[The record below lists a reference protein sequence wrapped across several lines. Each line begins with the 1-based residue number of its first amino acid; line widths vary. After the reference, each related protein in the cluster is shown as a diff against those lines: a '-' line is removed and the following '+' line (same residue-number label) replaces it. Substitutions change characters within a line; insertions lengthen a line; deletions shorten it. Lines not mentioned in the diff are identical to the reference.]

1 MIQGFVLYFSVS
13 STPKSFMTTT
23 YSARFKHFQVSVILS
38 PVTLTIRYPDEQGQ
52 QQDIHWLG
60 SDLQQ
65 LETTPGGYTLHYRS
79 PAGTMETLHFTD
91 PSLEQAIRK
100 NFRHHKFAGN
110 APARAF
116 NSILSK
122 IVLITGIICG
132 LFLIC
137 YLWVAPWLGRKVAAS
152 FSKETEISLGEQ
164 MYNSTIS
171 AYQVDSAKTKLLNQF
186 YQALHFQTGYP
197 IQITV
202 VKSPEVNAFAVPG
215 GHIVVY
221 DAILDNMKTPEELA
235 ALLGHEASHIA
246 QRHTLNNIFSSLARQ
261 MFISLIIG
269 NESGITSVLVSN
281 ASDLKELA
289 YSRELETDADNN
301 GMKLMYQNKVDT
313 EGMVRLMD
321 LLNQTSAGKGQA
333 VNFLST
339 HPVFEKRVANVKEQ
353 LKQYPSAPTENAEL
367 QTIFHAIYENF

>member
-1 MIQGFVLYFSVS
+1 MI
-13 STPKSFMTTT
+13 TT
-23 YSARFKHFQVSVILS
+23 YSARYKQSPVSVILS
-38 PVTLTIRYPDEQGQ
+38 PVTLTIRYHDENGH

-65 LETTPGGYTLHYRS
+65 LVTTGSGFTLHYRS
-79 PAGTMETLHFTD
+79 PAGETESLEFTD
-91 PSLEQAIRK
+91 PALEQAIRQH
-100 NFRHHKFAGN
+100 FRHHKFAGN

-122 IVLITGIICG
+122 ILLITGIICG

-137 YLWVAPWLGRKVAAS
+137 YLWVAPWLGRRVASS

-171 AYQVDSAKTKLLNQF
+171 TYEIDSVKTRLLNQF
-186 YQALHFQTGYP
+186 YKATQFQTGYP
-197 IQITV
+197 IRITV
-202 VKSPEVNAFAVPG
+202 VKSPVVNAFAVPG

-235 ALLGHEASHIA
+235 ALLGHEASHIS

-281 ASDLKELA
+281 ANDLKELS
-289 YSRELETDADNN
+289 YSRELETDADDN
-301 GMKLMYQNKVDT
+301 GMKLMYDNKVDT
-313 EGMVRLMD
+313 QGMVRLMD
-321 LLNQTSAGKGQA
+321 LLNQASEGKGEA

-339 HPVFEKRVANVKEQ
+339 HPVFEKRMANVKEQ
-353 LKQYPSAPTENAEL
+353 LKQYPSTPTVNPEL